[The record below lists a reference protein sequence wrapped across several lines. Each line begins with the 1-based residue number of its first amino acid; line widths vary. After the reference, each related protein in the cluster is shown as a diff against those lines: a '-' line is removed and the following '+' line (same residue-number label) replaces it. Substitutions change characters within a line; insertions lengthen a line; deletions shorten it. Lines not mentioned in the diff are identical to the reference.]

1 MEIQNYEHKESSDT
15 ISYSIALIIQ
25 DLWTDKGIKTCYD
38 RRNEL
43 QIVDS
48 ANYFLDNVHRISADD
63 FIPNEKVSSLSN
75 HLETFNQFLGHFN
88 VSKADNRDC

>member
-15 ISYSIALIIQ
+15 INYSIALIIQ

-63 FIPNEKVSSLSN
+63 FIPNEKVFSLSN
-75 HLETFNQFLGHFN
+75 YLETFN
-88 VSKADNRDC
+88 